1 MARLSPQLPAPP
13 MLGGNGGAGGAVGGM
28 YTGPHP
34 TCISPLQ
41 MLQMRMRWG
50 QFAGPFV
57 QQGGF
62 VEPSPFHHLEVHQGE
77 KDFIIF
83 IVKDGDP
90 VVIRDTHELFP
101 SDTLITQLR
110 MMVG

>member
-1 MARLSPQLPAPP
+1 MALLPPQVVPTSA
-13 MLGGNGGAGGAVGGM
+13 MLGAPASIYGQAPSYIG
-28 YTGPHP
+28 
-34 TCISPLQ
+34 PLQ
-41 MLQMRMRWG
+41 MLQIRMRWG
-50 QFAGPFV
+50 QFAGPFI
-57 QQGGF
+57 QQGAL
-62 VEPSPFHHLEVHQGE
+62 VEPSPFHHIEVYQGV

>member
-1 MARLSPQLPAPP
+1 MVALGGPSGLYTGPAPP
-13 MLGGNGGAGGAVGGM
+13 MPPM
-28 YTGPHP
+28 YA
-34 TCISPLQ
+34 SPLQ

-50 QFAGPFV
+50 QFAGPFI
-57 QQGGF
+57 QQGAL
-62 VEPSPFHHLEVHQGE
+62 VEPSPFNHIEVYQGA

>member
-1 MARLSPQLPAPP
+1 MVA
-13 MLGGNGGAGGAVGGM
+13 LGGPSGL
-28 YTGPHP
+28 YTGPMP
-34 TCISPLQ
+34 PMYASPLQ

-50 QFAGPFV
+50 QFAGPFI
-57 QQGGF
+57 QQGAL
-62 VEPSPFHHLEVHQGE
+62 VEPSPFHHIEVYQGV